1 MPVRA
6 LDRTFSRRMLPL
18 AALAAVVVAA
28 APPLS
33 YRAVAWPKAR
43 GQAGLYASHLAAA
56 MSRLV
61 ARQPYLWRFDADKVL
76 EATAVHRGQPDISSV
91 RITDCQGGTLFAPD
105 AAAGGG
111 LSGWAPILWGGEG
124 VGWVEVQV
132 ATAAERRALG
142 AIALASALMGMAVGL
157 LLYRFPTR
165 VVRRQ
170 AGVLDQTLTRLRGA
184 EVALTDANR
193 RLAER
198 VEEAVGEARRLS
210 ERVVSIQEEERR
222 RIARD
227 LHDSVGQ
234 DLTALQ
240 LELALVQSRPQEA
253 EAHQGEAA
261 RCCEEAL
268 REVRRVVHDL
278 APPELGTASLPEIL
292 RAYTERFE
300 VRTGTVASFRL
311 KGGVEPGQE
320 MASCLL
326 RVLQEALTNVA
337 RHAKASEVGVTLA
350 LLAAEPD
357 LEVVGEAA
365 DGARAVALAQ
375 ELVPDVV
382 VMDLGLPG
390 LSGVEATR
398 RLRKSHPGVQVVVL
412 SMHDDAPTVDA
423 ALHAGARGYVL
434 KGAGIQNLREAIRTV
449 QRGEVYLSA
458 GVSEYVL
465 QGYLQAQ
472 GVPVDPLTD
481 REREILKLIA
491 EGCTGRQIAE
501 QLGLKAKTVEN
512 HRARI
517 CEKLDV
523 HTTAGLVRY
532 ALRAGIAR

>member
-1 MPVRA
+1 MTAQKTRGVLAEDHQVVREGLRA
-6 LDRTFSRRMLPL
+6 LR
-18 AALAAVVVAA
+18 
-28 APPLS
+28 
-33 YRAVAWPKAR
+33 
-43 GQAGLYASHLAAA
+43 
-56 MSRLV
+56 
-61 ARQPYLWRFDADKVL
+61 
-76 EATAVHRGQPDISSV
+76 
-91 RITDCQGGTLFAPD
+91 
-105 AAAGGG
+105 
-111 LSGWAPILWGGEG
+111 
-124 VGWVEVQV
+124 
-132 ATAAERRALG
+132 
-142 AIALASALMGMAVGL
+142 
-157 LLYRFPTR
+157 
-165 VVRRQ
+165 
-170 AGVLDQTLTRLRGA
+170 
-184 EVALTDANR
+184 
-193 RLAER
+193 
-198 VEEAVGEARRLS
+198 
-210 ERVVSIQEEERR
+210 
-222 RIARD
+222 
-227 LHDSVGQ
+227 
-234 DLTALQ
+234 
-240 LELALVQSRPQEA
+240 
-253 EAHQGEAA
+253 
-261 RCCEEAL
+261 
-268 REVRRVVHDL
+268 
-278 APPELGTASLPEIL
+278 
-292 RAYTERFE
+292 
-300 VRTGTVASFRL
+300 
-311 KGGVEPGQE
+311 
-320 MASCLL
+320 
-326 RVLQEALTNVA
+326 
-337 RHAKASEVGVTLA
+337 
-350 LLAAEPD
+350 AAEPD